1 MNRNNKVKTRV
12 LGNIEDLLFA
22 DNLYF
27 KLSINYQLSVDKSN
41 AKVRINKSGP
51 VYRHID
57 NYGLFD
63 NFFVKVFFQLIF
75 VSNCGRSSLCV

>member
-41 AKVRINKSGP
+41 AKVRANKSGP
-51 VYRHID
+51 VYRRHLC
-57 NYGLFD
+57 LF
-63 NFFVKVFFQLIF
+63 
-75 VSNCGRSSLCV
+75 SLYL